1 MAIRQWLAI
10 LLLLTAAPLVHGEDQ
25 ESADNGADAAN
36 GEPPA
41 TEAATPPPPP
51 KNPPLPL
58 DLQRGRQ
65 IAEQFSQDKEKKA
78 TIHWFRE
85 GQKNAFLGLYTENY
99 GRDPQGY
106 ALILHDNQQHPD
118 WPGIVHYLRSQL
130 PAKGWSTLAISL
142 PNQWK
147 LTDAPP
153 REAGDVVVQPA
164 VQNPDTE
171 AGDAENNNANAAE
184 KEDPK
189 MAPAQEKAADDG
201 TSAPA
206 SAAAEPAAQQE
217 ISYTQLSVAYP
228 PEEIPNIIQ
237 GRLTEALNFLQGRD
251 PMPIIVIA
259 VGTSAT
265 FAARQV
271 HTLRMK
277 DIAGLV
283 IVDAMEVEQE
293 GFDVNSD
300 APGLRIPVL
309 DVVPEFNPRAN
320 PEARLR
326 AARREARPSYEQ
338 QIISGADGSFAE
350 YEEFLTKAI
359 RGWARRKITDKSRF
373 GYL

>member
-1 MAIRQWLAI
+1 MVIRHWLAI
-10 LLLLTAAPLVHGEDQ
+10 FLLLAAAPQVPAEEQ
-25 ESADNGADAAN
+25 ESAVGNTGPAN
-36 GEPPA
+36 GEEPVP
-41 TEAATPPPPP
+41 ATPPPPP

-58 DLQRGRQ
+58 DLQRGRL
-65 IAEQFSQDKEKKA
+65 IAEQFSRDKEKKA
-78 TIHWFRE
+78 AIHWFRE
-85 GQKNAFLGLYTENY
+85 GQKDAYLGLYTENY

-142 PNQWK
+142 PNQWQ
-147 LTDAPP
+147 LTEASP
-153 REAGDVVVQPA
+153 RETPAVVVQPA
-164 VQNPDTE
+164 AQTT
-171 AGDAENNNANAAE
+171 GDES
-184 KEDPK
+184 
-189 MAPAQEKAADDG
+189 EKAAEAAPEKPPANSPENRPATEKTAG
-201 TSAPA
+201 TSEAANATTEPPA
-206 SAAAEPAAQQE
+206 QPEMT
-217 ISYTQLSVAYP
+217 YTQLSVAYP

-237 GRLTEALNFLQGRD
+237 GRLTEALAFLQARD

-265 FAARQV
+265 FAAKQV
-271 HTLRMK
+271 HNLRMR

-283 IVDAMEVEQE
+283 MVDAMAVTQE

-309 DVVPEFNPRAN
+309 DLVPEFNPRAN

-326 AARREARPSYEQ
+326 AARREARKSYEQ
-338 QIISGADGSFAE
+338 QIISGADGSFTG
-350 YEEFLTKAI
+350 YEEFATKAI